1 MGWAQLRQAARAVV
15 HKTFALDALYF
26 ASTAATV
33 GLPVTVRVH
42 SKVLVAGDLQ
52 NEGFSRTYEDT
63 EKVVFRQ
70 ADAVQLNVKKGGI
83 LKVED
88 GRLFRLQV
96 RNAVLDDFAVEYQV
110 TRI

>member
-1 MGWAQLRQAARAVV
+1 
-15 HKTFALDALYF
+15 
-26 ASTAATV
+26 
-33 GLPVTVRVH
+33 
-42 SKVLVAGDLQ
+42 
-52 NEGFSRTYEDT
+52 
-63 EKVVFRQ
+63 
-70 ADAVQLNVKKGGI
+70 VQLNVKKGGI